1 MLRQFRLR
9 ESAEFEHVKATGRSL
24 RHPLVT
30 MGVAPNGL
38 PHLRLGFV
46 ISKRI
51 GNAVVRNRVRRVM
64 REIMRLWLPLLKPG
78 YDIVLV
84 PRNELISQPY
94 IEVKA
99 ALHQLINRAQLWREE
114 AES

>member
-9 ESAEFEHVKATGRSL
+9 ESADFERVKTTGKTL

-30 MGVAPNGL
+30 MGVVSNGL
-38 PHLRLGFV
+38 PTLRLGFV

-51 GNAVVRNRVRRVM
+51 GKAVVRNRVRRVM

-84 PRNELISQPY
+84 PRNELVGQPY
-94 IEVKA
+94 TEVKA
-99 ALHQLINRAQLWREE
+99 ALHQLLGRAQLWREE
-114 AES
+114 S